1 MQHFVRLQAAVVD
14 GENIKEQA
22 ERIRARIL
30 ALAQAAQAKVKSE
43 TQKEEARVAQLKRER
58 GEEWLPAIAAQMGKP
73 LKLVKPN
80 SGGVLAAEQN
90 ASEPPKKKKKKK
102 KKKNVETSV
111 ELESSGKPTSEAK
124 CVASN
129 GASGEDVS
137 SKVSK
142 PTQKVKLPRPQ
153 VGIVIE

>member
-90 ASEPPKKKKKKK
+90 ASEPPKKKK
-102 KKKNVETSV
+102 NVETSV

>member
-14 GENIKEQA
+14 GKSVKEQA

-30 ALAQAAQAKVKSE
+30 ASAQAAQAKVESA

-80 SGGVLAAEQN
+80 SGGVPAAEQN

-111 ELESSGKPTSEAK
+111 ELESTDKQTSEAK
-124 CVASN
+124 CVVLN
-129 GASGEDVS
+129 GASREDVS
-137 SKVSK
+137 REVSK

>member
-14 GENIKEQA
+14 GENVKEQA

-30 ALAQAAQAKVKSE
+30 ASAQAAQAKVKSE

-102 KKKNVETSV
+102 KKNVETSV
-111 ELESSGKPTSEAK
+111 ELESSGKQTSEAK

-137 SKVSK
+137 TKVSK

>member
-1 MQHFVRLQAAVVD
+1 VQHFVRLQAAVVD
-14 GENIKEQA
+14 GKSVKEQA

-30 ALAQAAQAKVKSE
+30 ALAQAAQANFESA

-80 SGGVLAAEQN
+80 SGGAPAAEQN

-102 KKKNVETSV
+102 KKNVETSV
-111 ELESSGKPTSEAK
+111 ELESTGKQTSDAE
-124 CVASN
+124 CVALN
-129 GASGEDVS
+129 GASREDVS
-137 SKVSK
+137 RKVST

>member
-14 GENIKEQA
+14 GKSVKEQA

-30 ALAQAAQAKVKSE
+30 ALAQAAQANFESA

-80 SGGVLAAEQN
+80 SGGAPAAEQN
-90 ASEPPKKKKKKK
+90 ASEPPKKKKK
-102 KKKNVETSV
+102 NVETSV
-111 ELESSGKPTSEAK
+111 ELESTDKQTSEAK
-124 CVASN
+124 CVVLN
-129 GASGEDVS
+129 GASREDVS
-137 SKVSK
+137 REVSK

>member
-14 GENIKEQA
+14 GKSVKEQA

-30 ALAQAAQAKVKSE
+30 ALAQAAQANFESA
-43 TQKEEARVAQLKRER
+43 TQKEEARIAQLKRER

-80 SGGVLAAEQN
+80 SGGAPAAEQN
-90 ASEPPKKKKKKK
+90 ASEPPKKK
-102 KKKNVETSV
+102 NVETSV
-111 ELESSGKPTSEAK
+111 ELESTGKQTSDAK
-124 CVASN
+124 CIALN
-129 GASGEDVS
+129 GASREDVS
-137 SKVSK
+137 RKVSK

>member
-102 KKKNVETSV
+102 KVETSV

-137 SKVSK
+137 SKVSE

>member
-14 GENIKEQA
+14 GKSVKEQA

-30 ALAQAAQAKVKSE
+30 ALAQAAQANFESA

-80 SGGVLAAEQN
+80 SGGAPAAEQN
-90 ASEPPKKKKKKK
+90 ASEPPKKKKK
-102 KKKNVETSV
+102 NVETSV
-111 ELESSGKPTSEAK
+111 ELESTGKQTSDAK
-124 CVASN
+124 CIALN
-129 GASGEDVS
+129 GASREDVS
-137 SKVSK
+137 RKVSK